1 MLTADQP
8 GLEPAFG
15 RRWPNQQLSHTSL
28 DGALVSINLPLV
40 MTYRDRQLDAIGDPT
55 RRAILA
61 RLRKGPASVG
71 KLAAGFPVSRPAIS
85 QHLRV
90 LKEADLVTDRAEGTK
105 RVYELNP
112 SAFASLREYFD
123 EFWGVALISFKK
135 RVENTPRRSDAGH
148 GRAND

>member
-1 MLTADQP
+1 
-8 GLEPAFG
+8 
-15 RRWPNQQLSHTSL
+15 
-28 DGALVSINLPLV
+28 VS
-40 MTYRDRQLDAIGDPT
+40 TYRDKQLDAIGDPT

-71 KLAAGFPVSRPAIS
+71 KLAGGFPVTRPAIS

-90 LKEADLVTDRAEGTK
+90 LKDADLVRDRAEGTR

-112 SAFASLREYFD
+112 EAFASLREYFD

-148 GRAND
+148 G

>member
-1 MLTADQP
+1 LT
-8 GLEPAFG
+8 
-15 RRWPNQQLSHTSL
+15 ST
-28 DGALVSINLPLV
+28 LVSVNLPLV
-40 MTYRDRQLDAIGDPT
+40 STYREKQLDAIGDPT

-71 KLAAGFPVSRPAIS
+71 KLATGFPVSRPAIS

-90 LKEADLVTDRAEGTK
+90 LKDAELVTDRAEGTR

-112 SAFASLREYFD
+112 AAFASLREYFD

-135 RVENTPRRSDAGH
+135 RVENTSRRVDAGH
-148 GRAND
+148 GRAKD

>member
-1 MLTADQP
+1 MRRN
-8 GLEPAFG
+8 G
-15 RRWPNQQLSHTSL
+15 RDIPDL
-28 DGALVSINLPLV
+28 DAALVSTILPFV
-40 MTYRDRQLDAIGDPT
+40 TTYRDRQLDAIGDPT

-71 KLAAGFPVSRPAIS
+71 KLATGFPVSRPAIS

-90 LKEADLVTDRAEGTK
+90 LKDADLVTDRAEGTR

-112 SAFASLREYFD
+112 AAFASLREYFD

-135 RVENTPRRSDAGH
+135 RVENTSRRSDAGH
-148 GRAND
+148 GRAKD